1 MITLFC
7 NSFNNKISNISKS
20 TYYTK
25 KRKISMNFNI
35 ITLGCKVNQYESQA
49 MREDLLRNGFELAKP
64 DSPADITVVN
74 SCTVT
79 AVSDAKN
86 RKLINKIRRENPN
99 TIIVLTGCMPQAFPD
114 KQENFEN
121 CDIVLGNAKRAE
133 LVPAIYEYINTHM
146 KNIFI
151 TEHPA
156 KDEKFE
162 DLSISSLGEHT
173 RAFVKIEDGCNRFC
187 SYCIIPYA
195 RGRVRSKSLESL
207 KAEVERIAHNGYRE
221 VVLVG
226 INLSAYGQDE
236 GLNLA
241 DAVECVCAQ
250 DGIERVRLGSVEPEQ
265 MDEPMIKRLAAQPK
279 FCPQFHLSLQSGCD
293 NTLKAMNR
301 HYDTAEYSKIVSD
314 IRKTFDN
321 SSITTDVMVGFAG
334 ETEEDF
340 KASMDFVRQTGF
352 AKVHVFPYSRRKGT
366 VADKAPNQ
374 VAPNIKEERAKR
386 MGELVAKSKA
396 EFLRTQT
403 GKTEEVLIER
413 LRHGYLEG
421 YTKNYTPV
429 HIICDND
436 SLCGQ
441 IVNVKITK
449 AEDDF
454 CVGEII

>member
-1 MITLFC
+1 
-7 NSFNNKISNISKS
+7 
-20 TYYTK
+20 
-25 KRKISMNFNI
+25 MNFNI

-49 MREDLLRNGFELAKP
+49 MREDLLKNGFELAEP
-64 DSPADITVVN
+64 NTPADITVVN

-79 AVSDAKN
+79 SVSDAKN
-86 RKLINKIRRENPN
+86 RKLINKIRRENPDG
-99 TIIVLTGCMPQAFPD
+99 IIVLTGCMPQAFPD
-114 KQENFEN
+114 RQENFEN

-133 LVPAIYEYINTHM
+133 LVPAICEYIENHM
-146 KNIFI
+146 KNVFI
-151 TEHPA
+151 SPHPV
-156 KDEKFE
+156 KNEKFE

-173 RAFVKIEDGCNRFC
+173 RAFIKIEDGCNRFC
-187 SYCIIPYA
+187 SYCIIPFA
-195 RGRVRSKSLESL
+195 RGRVRSKSIEAL
-207 KAEVERIAHNGYRE
+207 KAEVKKIANNGYLE

-250 DGIERVRLGSVEPEQ
+250 EGIERVRLGSVEPEQ

-301 HYDTAEYSKIVSD
+301 HYDTAEYSKIVSN

-334 ETEEDF
+334 ETEDDF
-340 KASMDFVRQTGF
+340 KASMNFVKQTGF

-374 VAPNIKEERAKR
+374 IAPNIKEQRAKE
-386 MGELVAKSKA
+386 MGELVAESRA
-396 EFLRTQT
+396 EFLKTQV
-403 GKTEEVLIER
+403 GLTESVLIER

-429 HIICDND
+429 HIISDND
-436 SLCGQ
+436 NLCGQ
-441 IVNVKITK
+441 IVNVKITS
-449 AEDDF
+449 AENDY
-454 CVGEII
+454 CMGTVV

>member
-1 MITLFC
+1 
-7 NSFNNKISNISKS
+7 
-20 TYYTK
+20 
-25 KRKISMNFNI
+25 MNFNI

-86 RKLINKIRRENPN
+86 RKLINKIRRENPD
-99 TIIVLTGCMPQAFPD
+99 TIIVLTGCMPQAFPE

-133 LVPAIYEYINTHM
+133 LIPAIYKYIDTHM

-156 KDEKFE
+156 KNEKFE

-207 KAEVERIAHNGYRE
+207 KAEVQRIANNGYKE

-236 GLNLA
+236 GFNLA
-241 DAVECVCAQ
+241 DAVDCVCAQ
-250 DGIERVRLGSVEPEQ
+250 EGIERVRLGSVEPEQ

-293 NTLKAMNR
+293 STLKSMNR
-301 HYDTAEYSKIVSD
+301 HYDTADYSKIVSD
-314 IRKTFDN
+314 IRKAFDN

-340 KASMDFVRQTGF
+340 KSSMDFVRQTGF

-366 VADKAPNQ
+366 AADKAPNQ

-386 MGELVAKSKA
+386 MGELVAKSRA
-396 EFLRTQT
+396 EFLNTQT
-403 GKTEEVLIER
+403 GRAEEVLIER
-413 LRHGYLEG
+413 LRHGCLEG

-429 HIICDND
+429 HIFSDND
-436 SLCGQ
+436 NLCGQ

-454 CVGEII
+454 CVGEIL

>member
-1 MITLFC
+1 
-7 NSFNNKISNISKS
+7 
-20 TYYTK
+20 
-25 KRKISMNFNI
+25 MNFNI

-49 MREDLLRNGFELAKP
+49 MREDLLKNGFELAEP
-64 DSPADITVVN
+64 NTPADITVVN

-79 AVSDAKN
+79 SVSDAKN
-86 RKLINKIRRENPN
+86 RKLINKIRRENPDG
-99 TIIVLTGCMPQAFPD
+99 IIVLTGCMPQAFPD

-133 LVPAIYEYINTHM
+133 LVPAICEYIENHM
-146 KNIFI
+146 KNVFI
-151 TEHPA
+151 SPHPV
-156 KDEKFE
+156 KNEQFE

-173 RAFVKIEDGCNRFC
+173 RAFIKIEDGCNRFC

-195 RGRVRSKSLESL
+195 RGRVRSKSLEAL
-207 KAEVERIAHNGYRE
+207 KAEVKRIADNGYRE

-301 HYDTAEYSKIVSD
+301 HYDTAEYSKIVSN

-334 ETEEDF
+334 ETEDDF
-340 KASMDFVRQTGF
+340 KDSMNFVKQTGF

-374 VAPNIKEERAKR
+374 IAPNIKEQRAKE
-386 MGELVAKSKA
+386 MGELVAKSRA
-396 EFLRTQT
+396 EFLRTQV
-403 GKTEEVLIER
+403 GMTESVLIER

-429 HIICDND
+429 HIISDND
-436 SLCGQ
+436 NLCGQ
-441 IVNVKITK
+441 IVNVKITS

-454 CVGEII
+454 CVGTIA

>member
-1 MITLFC
+1 
-7 NSFNNKISNISKS
+7 
-20 TYYTK
+20 
-25 KRKISMNFNI
+25 MNFNI

-79 AVSDAKN
+79 SVSDAKN

-133 LVPAIYEYINTHM
+133 LVPAIYEYIDTHM

-151 TEHPA
+151 TEHPE

-207 KAEVERIAHNGYRE
+207 KAEVERIAHNSYRE

-334 ETEEDF
+334 ETEDDF
-340 KASMDFVRQTGF
+340 KSSMDFVRQTGF

-374 VAPNIKEERAKR
+374 IAPNIKEERAKR
-386 MGELVAKSKA
+386 MGELVAKSRA

-403 GKTEEVLIER
+403 GKIEEVLIER

>member
-1 MITLFC
+1 
-7 NSFNNKISNISKS
+7 
-20 TYYTK
+20 
-25 KRKISMNFNI
+25 MNFNI

-49 MREDLLRNGFELAKP
+49 MREDLLKNGFVLAEP
-64 DSPADITVVN
+64 NQPADITVVN

-79 AVSDAKN
+79 SVSDAKN
-86 RKLINKIRRENPN
+86 RKLINKIRRENPDG
-99 TIIVLTGCMPQAFPD
+99 IIVLTGCMPQAFPD
-114 KQENFEN
+114 KTENFEN

-133 LVPAIYEYINTHM
+133 LVPAILEYIENHM

-151 TEHPA
+151 TPHPP
-156 KDEKFE
+156 KNEEFE

-173 RAFVKIEDGCNRFC
+173 RAFIKIEDGCNRFC

-195 RGRVRSKSLESL
+195 RGRVRSKSLDAL
-207 KAEVERIAHNGYRE
+207 KAEVERIALNGYKE

-301 HYDTAEYSKIVSD
+301 HYDTAEYSKIVSN

-340 KASMDFVRQTGF
+340 KASMDFVKQTGF

-366 VADKAPNQ
+366 VADKATNHI
-374 VAPNIKEERAKR
+374 APNIKEQRAKE
-386 MGELVAKSKA
+386 MGVLVAETRA
-396 EFLRTQT
+396 EFLQSQVGRV
-403 GKTEEVLIER
+403 EPVLVER

-429 HIICDND
+429 HII
-436 SLCGQ
+436 SEKEELCGQ
-441 IVNVKITK
+441 IVSVEITS

-454 CVGEII
+454 CIGNIV

>member
-1 MITLFC
+1 
-7 NSFNNKISNISKS
+7 
-20 TYYTK
+20 
-25 KRKISMNFNI
+25 MNFNI

-74 SCTVT
+74 RCTVT

-86 RKLINKIRRENPN
+86 RKLLNKIRRENPD
-99 TIIVLTGCMPQAFPD
+99 TIIVLTGCMPQAFPE

-133 LVPAIYEYINTHM
+133 LIPAIYKYIDTHM

-156 KDEKFE
+156 KNEKFE

-207 KAEVERIAHNGYRE
+207 KAEVQRIANNGYKE

-236 GLNLA
+236 GFNLA
-241 DAVECVCAQ
+241 DAVDCVCAQ
-250 DGIERVRLGSVEPEQ
+250 EGIERVRLGSVEPEQ

-293 NTLKAMNR
+293 NTLKSMNR
-301 HYDTAEYSKIVSD
+301 HYDTADYSKIVSD

-340 KASMDFVRQTGF
+340 KSSMDFVRQTGF

-366 VADKAPNQ
+366 AAYKAPNQ

-386 MGELVAKSKA
+386 MGELVAKSRA
-396 EFLRTQT
+396 EFLNTQT
-403 GKTEEVLIER
+403 GRAEEVLIER
-413 LRHGYLEG
+413 LRHGCLEG

-429 HIICDND
+429 HIFSDND
-436 SLCGQ
+436 NLCGQ

-454 CVGEII
+454 CVGEIL

>member
-1 MITLFC
+1 
-7 NSFNNKISNISKS
+7 
-20 TYYTK
+20 
-25 KRKISMNFNI
+25 MNFNI

-49 MREDLLRNGFELAKP
+49 MREDLLKNGFELAEP
-64 DSPADITVVN
+64 NTPADITVVN

-79 AVSDAKN
+79 SVSDAKN
-86 RKLINKIRRENPN
+86 RKLINKIRRENPDG
-99 TIIVLTGCMPQAFPD
+99 IIVLTGCMPQAFPD

-133 LVPAIYEYINTHM
+133 LVPAICEYIENHM
-146 KNIFI
+146 KNVFI
-151 TEHPA
+151 SPHPV
-156 KDEKFE
+156 KNEQFE

-173 RAFVKIEDGCNRFC
+173 RAFIKIEDGCNRFC
-187 SYCIIPYA
+187 SYCIIPFA
-195 RGRVRSKSLESL
+195 RGRVRSKSLEAL
-207 KAEVERIAHNGYRE
+207 KAEVKRIADNGYRE

-301 HYDTAEYSKIVSD
+301 HYDTAEYSKIVSN

-340 KASMDFVRQTGF
+340 KASMDFVKQTGF

-374 VAPNIKEERAKR
+374 IAPNIKEQRAKE
-386 MGELVAKSKA
+386 MGELVAKSRA
-396 EFLRTQT
+396 EFLRTQV
-403 GKTEEVLIER
+403 GMTESVLIER

-429 HIICDND
+429 HIISDND
-436 SLCGQ
+436 NLCGQ
-441 IVNVKITK
+441 IVNVKITS

-454 CVGEII
+454 CVGTIA

>member
-1 MITLFC
+1 
-7 NSFNNKISNISKS
+7 
-20 TYYTK
+20 
-25 KRKISMNFNI
+25 MNFNI

-49 MREDLLRNGFELAKP
+49 MREDLLKNGFELAEP
-64 DSPADITVVN
+64 NTPADITVVN

-79 AVSDAKN
+79 SVSDAKN
-86 RKLINKIRRENPN
+86 RKLINKIRRENPDG
-99 TIIVLTGCMPQAFPD
+99 IIVLTGCMPQAFPD

-121 CDIVLGNAKRAE
+121 CDVVLGNAKRAE
-133 LVPAIYEYINTHM
+133 LVPAICEYIENHM
-146 KNIFI
+146 KNVFI
-151 TEHPA
+151 TPHPV
-156 KDEKFE
+156 KNEQFE

-173 RAFVKIEDGCNRFC
+173 RAFIKIEDGCNRFC

-195 RGRVRSKSLESL
+195 RGRVRSKSIEAL
-207 KAEVERIAHNGYRE
+207 KAEVKRIADNGYRE

-301 HYDTAEYSKIVSD
+301 HYDTAEYSKIVSN

-321 SSITTDVMVGFAG
+321 STITTDVMVGFAG

-340 KASMDFVRQTGF
+340 KASMDFVKQTGF

-374 VAPNIKEERAKR
+374 IAPNIKEQRAKE
-386 MGELVAKSKA
+386 MGELVAKSRA
-396 EFLRTQT
+396 EFLKTQV
-403 GKTEEVLIER
+403 GMTESVLIER

-429 HIICDND
+429 HIISDND
-436 SLCGQ
+436 NLCGQ
-441 IVNVKITK
+441 IVNVKITS

-454 CVGEII
+454 CVGTIA